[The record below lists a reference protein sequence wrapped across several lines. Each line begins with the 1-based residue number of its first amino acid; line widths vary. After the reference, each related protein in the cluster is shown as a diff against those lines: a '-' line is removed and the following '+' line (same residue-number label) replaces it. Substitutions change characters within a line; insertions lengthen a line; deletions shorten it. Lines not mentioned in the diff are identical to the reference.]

1 MSNIISIRLTDE
13 QIKLLKEVANK
24 FSCTPTA
31 FARKSLG
38 FILEDMEYLEKH
50 FSNGSNLIQAKG
62 DFLSD
67 VGASP
72 FYGTGRNT
80 FYSFGNG
87 EKKCFL
93 FSTSRTIS
101 KRESLIVTLDGTKI
115 SEFIEICKQNETVGY
130 IAIRFRLSTD
140 EEWKYVLS
148 QRESLIVTLDGT
160 KISEFIEICKQ
171 NETVGYIAI
180 RFRLSTDEEWKYVL
194 SPVSKLN
201 SSPFSKS
208 SSTGNYFF
216 HLSRALPK
224 DILNNLDLLK
234 EELEEGI

>member
-50 FSNGSNLIQAKG
+50 FSLQNNLIQAKG

-101 KRESLIVTLDGTKI
+101 QRESVMVTLDGKKI
-115 SEFIEICKQNETVGY
+115 SEFIEICEQNKTVGY
-130 IAIRFRLSTD
+130 IAIRFRLS
-140 EEWKYVLS
+140 K
-148 QRESLIVTLDGT
+148 
-160 KISEFIEICKQ
+160 
-171 NETVGYIAI
+171 
-180 RFRLSTDEEWKYVL
+180 DEEWKYVL

-216 HLSRALPK
+216 HIQKALPE
-224 DILNNLDLLK
+224 DILNNIDTLK
-234 EELEEGI
+234 IKLEGKL

>member
-1 MSNIISIRLTDE
+1 MANIVSIRLTDE

-101 KRESLIVTLDGTKI
+101 
-115 SEFIEICKQNETVGY
+115 
-130 IAIRFRLSTD
+130 
-140 EEWKYVLS
+140 

-216 HLSRALPK
+216 HISRALPK